1 MGQFKDVSRTYI
13 EYIEN
18 IESLKSIIT
27 NPHNHSYNNYLHKLC
42 DTIDLVDIWK
52 LQNPESV
59 RYTRR
64 KKTKYGLAQ
73 SRIDFF
79 LISSNLEYTAKFSD
93 ILPGLKS
100 DHSLLQ
106 ICLLLEDQPKR
117 GKGLWKMNTNLLGN
131 EDFINLIKA
140 TIREAKLDVSNLKV
154 QEMAWDYINVE
165 FGQNQFPFQ

>member
-1 MGQFKDVSRTYI
+1 MYLGHNIVIGDFNK
-13 EYIEN
+13 N

-27 NPHNHSYNNYLHKLC
+27 NPHDHAYNNYLHKLC

-64 KKTKYGLAQ
+64 EKTKYGLAQ

-79 LISSNLEYTAKFSD
+79 LISSNLEYTAKSSD

-106 ICLLLEDQPKR
+106 ICLLLEDQPKS

-131 EDFINLIKA
+131 KDFINLITA

-154 QEMAWDYINVE
+154 QEMA
-165 FGQNQFPFQ
+165 